1 MGRYS
6 IDVEKKAKK
15 QLAEIY
21 KSGNKSDIRRIEAIF
36 AQLAESPETG
46 IGNPEKLKYELS
58 GFWSRRINSKDR
70 LIYKINNLEV
80 IVTILSAK
88 GHYDD
93 I

>member
-46 IGNPEKLKYELS
+46 IGNPEKLKYE
-58 GFWSRRINSKDR
+58 IR
-70 LIYKINNLEV
+70 LLVKTYQFKR
-80 IVTILSAK
+80 SA
-88 GHYDD
+88 YLQNQQPRSNCYYTFC
-93 I
+93 